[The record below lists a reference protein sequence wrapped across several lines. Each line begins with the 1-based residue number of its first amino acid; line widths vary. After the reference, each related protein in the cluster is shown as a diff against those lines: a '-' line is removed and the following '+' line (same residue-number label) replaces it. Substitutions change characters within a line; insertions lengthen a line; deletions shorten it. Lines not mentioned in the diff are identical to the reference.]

1 MLALKITKF
10 PYQLQNINN
19 FITFLVRIQIRISVS
34 FYYSDIKQAL
44 KIKFASNEILFFSTL
59 QQPAL
64 LVGVGDC

>member
-10 PYQLQNINN
+10 PDQLQNINN

-44 KIKFASNEILFFSTL
+44 EIKFASNEILFF
-59 QQPAL
+59 
-64 LVGVGDC
+64 